1 MLPIGVVGKSKYQP
15 VLIYGLIA
23 INILVFI
30 WELSVQAQGGTA
42 FTTMLRAYALDV
54 CKVGIEPLPVLA
66 LDSFRSMF
74 LHGDMLHLLGNML
87 FLWVFGTKVEAYFG
101 RWWFAAFYVTAGFA
115 AMLGHIW
122 FGGVAC
128 NLAGQTAFV
137 IGASG
142 AIAGVMGAFLF
153 LYPAARVRTMVGL
166 FKPFFWEMKLPAV
179 LFLGYWFVLDLL
191 KGVGWIS
198 SVGVAHWAHIGGF
211 VAGVAIMFVATMF
224 FKPAPKPDPFD
235 YLDE

>member
-1 MLPIGVVGKSKYQP
+1 MLPLGVVGKHKYRP
-15 VLIYGLIA
+15 IAVYVLVA

-42 FTTMLRAYALDV
+42 FAAMLRAYALDV
-54 CKVGIEPLPVLA
+54 CKVGVEPLPVLA
-66 LDSFRSMF
+66 LDNFRSMF
-74 LHGDMLHLLGNML
+74 LHADMLHLFGNML
-87 FLWVFGTKVEAYFG
+87 FLWVFGKKVEEYFG
-101 RWWFAAFYVTAGFA
+101 RVWFAIFYIAAGCA
-115 AMLGHIW
+115 ATLGHIL
-122 FGGVAC
+122 FGGISCA
-128 NLAGQTAFV
+128 LTGQTAFV

-166 FKPFFWEMKLPAV
+166 FKPFVWEAKLPAV
-179 LFLGYWFVLDLL
+179 VFLGYWFVLDFLQ
-191 KGVGWIS
+191 GVGWVS
-198 SVGVAHWAHIGGF
+198 SDGVAHWAHIGGF

-224 FKPAPKPDPFD
+224 FKPAPKPDPFE